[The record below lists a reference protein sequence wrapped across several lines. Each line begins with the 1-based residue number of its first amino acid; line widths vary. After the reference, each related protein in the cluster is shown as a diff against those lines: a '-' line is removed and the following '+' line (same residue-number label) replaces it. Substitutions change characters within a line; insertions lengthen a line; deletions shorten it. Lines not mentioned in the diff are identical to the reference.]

1 MMLRHKYGI
10 PDANGIDILFDIEW
24 PADNLHRVDLIT

>member
-10 PDANGIDILFDIEW
+10 PDANGIYILFDIEW